1 MDSLPKYYTLLYN
14 AVTDALR
21 EMEKQNFGMA
31 VELLQKG
38 QSDAEDAYLN
48 LCEEEN

>member
-1 MDSLPKYYTLLYN
+1 MDSLPKYYTVLYN

-31 VELLQKG
+31 AAILRKG
-38 QSDAEDAYLN
+38 QSDAEEAYLEM
-48 LCEEEN
+48 CEEEN